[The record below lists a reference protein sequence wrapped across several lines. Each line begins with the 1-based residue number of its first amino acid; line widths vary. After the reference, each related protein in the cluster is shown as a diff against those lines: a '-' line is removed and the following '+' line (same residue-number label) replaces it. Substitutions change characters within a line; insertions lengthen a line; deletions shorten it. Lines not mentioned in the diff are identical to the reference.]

1 MCLSLSRTRSYIVS
15 HANREHLYRVHST
28 PIQCARCWL
37 TMKPEKDLEEHI
49 RAQSPCL
56 VRPQIVK
63 WVPREKVGILKDRKK
78 VFAGQTEEE
87 RWKCI
92 YGILFPDDPILPR
105 PCEFHHTYSLV

>member
-1 MCLSLSRTRSYIVS
+1 
-15 HANREHLYRVHST
+15 
-28 PIQCARCWL
+28 
-37 TMKPEKDLEEHI
+37 MKTERALEEHV

-78 VFAGQTEEE
+78 VFTGQTEEE

-92 YGILFPDDPILPR
+92 YGILFPDDPIFPS
-105 PCEFHHTYSLV
+105 PCEFHHTYSLVYVNLEPC